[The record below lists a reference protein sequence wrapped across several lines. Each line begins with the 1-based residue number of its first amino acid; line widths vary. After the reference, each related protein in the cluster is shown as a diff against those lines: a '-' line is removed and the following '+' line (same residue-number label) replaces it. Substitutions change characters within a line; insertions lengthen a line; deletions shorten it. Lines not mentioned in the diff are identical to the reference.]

1 MLQNLQ
7 TSYLKRSSIEY
18 CPCTLS

>member
-7 TSYLKRSSIEY
+7 TSHLMRSSIE
-18 CPCTLS
+18 